1 MTKNI
6 LDVLSKTNLPK
17 RYFDVTDS
25 SSKSDK

>member
-6 LDVLSKTNLPK
+6 LDVLSNTNLLK
-17 RYFDVTDS
+17 RYLDVTDS